1 MSPGAWCEVAKC
13 ESGDKNVNTGNG
25 YYGYFQ
31 FSAQTWKAMGG
42 SGLPSDNSA
51 ARQLELAQKL
61 LGKSGAGQW
70 PHCGRF
76 LR

>member
-51 ARQLELAQKL
+51 ARQLELAKKL
-61 LGKSGAGQW
+61 LSKSGAGQW